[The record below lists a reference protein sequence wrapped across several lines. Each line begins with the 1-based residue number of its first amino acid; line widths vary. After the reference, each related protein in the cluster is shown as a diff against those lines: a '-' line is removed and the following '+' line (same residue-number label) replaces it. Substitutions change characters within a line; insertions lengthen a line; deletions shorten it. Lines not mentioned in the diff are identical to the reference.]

1 MLNCALPMDTDS
13 FLQFKRTVQHLVAA
27 RTVSAD
33 RPHYGERSNETA
45 AWWTLRDRLVRIELD
60 VWPGTIRP
68 CILLTHGPMGAG
80 DRDRFELEAPV
91 EPIAELIVRE
101 LTERLR

>member
-1 MLNCALPMDTDS
+1 MDTDP
-13 FLQFKRTVQHLVAA
+13 FVQVKRSIAGIVAA
-27 RTVSAD
+27 RTGPPQ

-45 AWWTLRDRLVRIELD
+45 AWWTLRDRLVRIEID

-68 CILLTHGPMGAG
+68 CILLTHGPVGAG
-80 DRDRFELEAPV
+80 DKDRFDLETPV

-101 LTERLR
+101 LTERSAS

>member
-1 MLNCALPMDTDS
+1 MDTDS
-13 FLQFKRTVQHLVAA
+13 FVQTKRTIANLVAE
-27 RTVSAD
+27 RTGSPN

-68 CILLTHGPMGAG
+68 CILLTHGPTGAG
-80 DRDRFELEAPV
+80 DKDRYELETPV

-101 LTERLR
+101 LTERRAS

>member
-1 MLNCALPMDTDS
+1 MDTGL
-13 FLQFKRTVQHLVAA
+13 FVQIKRSIENLVAA
-27 RTVSAD
+27 RTSGE

-68 CILLTHGPMGAG
+68 CILLTHGPTGAG
-80 DRDRFELEAPV
+80 DKRRFELETPV
-91 EPIAELIVRE
+91 EPLVELIVRE
-101 LTERLR
+101 LTERRAS